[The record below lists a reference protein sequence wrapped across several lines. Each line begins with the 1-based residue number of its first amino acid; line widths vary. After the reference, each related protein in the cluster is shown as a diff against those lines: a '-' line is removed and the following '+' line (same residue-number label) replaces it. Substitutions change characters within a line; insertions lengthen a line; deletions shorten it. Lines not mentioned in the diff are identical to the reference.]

1 LAALIAVQY
10 FRFETWLQQSG
21 LLATDPVSGE
31 FVVSEVSLRRAIL
44 LAADMQWLKM
54 DYERV
59 ELHIYTILSQAHQCL
74 QELQELREKYALHDG
89 DDTNVVE
96 ASKPLKVGPNTE
108 ISAAVPLFQNRQI
121 AEALSKDANIRQR
134 RARVVSF
141 FRRVNFTW
149 SFKDDTNDRNRIMAH
164 IQMLKDFN
172 DALRECLPP
181 LQQQSVDRLVS
192 LKTLALSSTPSD
204 LAGISNATSSIH
216 DNLHDQIYQAV
227 MLKARRVEASLQRVT
242 NKELEEIEIDGSRFS
257 YGDHDAESSSEGT
270 NKRGLIQC
278 VDMICEFRSLSE
290 QNAVSNA
297 VAKVVFDS
305 NNTSVDHF
313 CIYHPGM
320 DQIQPCTGRR

>member
-21 LLATDPVSGE
+21 LLATDPISRE

-44 LAADMQWLKM
+44 LAADMQQSKM

-74 QELQELREKYALHDG
+74 QELQKLREKYALHDG
-89 DDTNVVE
+89 DDTNVIE
-96 ASKPLKVGPNTE
+96 ASKPLKVGSNME
-108 ISAAVPLFQNRQI
+108 IPAAVPLFQNRQV

-141 FRRVNFTW
+141 FHKVNFTW
-149 SFKDDTNDRNRIMAH
+149 SFKDDTNDRDRILSH
-164 IQMLKDFN
+164 IQILKDFN

-204 LAGISNATSSIH
+204 LAGIGNAASSIH

-227 MLKARRVEASLQRVT
+227 MVKARRVEASLRKVT
-242 NKELEEIEIDGSRFS
+242 DKELEEVEIDGAKFS
-257 YGDHDAESSSEGT
+257 YVDHDGKYLSEGSY
-270 NKRGLIQC
+270 KRVLAQC
-278 VDMICEFRSLSE
+278 VGMICKFRPCRG
-290 QNAVSNA
+290 NTAPNA
-297 VAKVVFDS
+297 VAKVIIAS
-305 NNTSVDHF
+305 NNISVAHV

-320 DQIQPCTGRR
+320 DQLQPFTGRR